1 MSTCASTSPEPG
13 RSGRSEQPGQPAA
26 GASAAAEAACRSH
39 LPGHRMPR
47 LLAELV
53 RRTPWGWR
61 RGTVTS
67 VSPDGWIL
75 LDCAEDALGTAGQTG
90 AGTGPVRV
98 GRAPVHA
105 WHHLDLSGRLVPGT
119 AVRLHQ
125 RATRHPDAP
134 LGVGAAALAGPPGVL
149 PGLVSLHV
157 AQGPPP
163 LPDPVDLEAW
173 ADPADAVVIDLRTRE
188 PLVPLR

>member
-1 MSTCASTSPEPG
+1 VSTCASTSPLPVPPG
-13 RSGRSEQPGQPAA
+13 AA
-26 GASAAAEAACRSH
+26 GAAVSPEAACRSH

-75 LDCAEDALGTAGQTG
+75 LECTEEALPTSGHA
-90 AGTGPVRV
+90 GPVPVRPC
-98 GRAPVHA
+98 RAPVHA
-105 WHHLDLSGRLVPGT
+105 WHHLDLSGRLLPGT

-125 RATRHPDAP
+125 RAARHPDAP
-134 LGVGAAALAGPPGVL
+134 LGVGSAALAAPPGVL

-188 PLVPLR
+188 TLVPQR

>member
-1 MSTCASTSPEPG
+1 MLS
-13 RSGRSEQPGQPAA
+13 
-26 GASAAAEAACRSH
+26 
-39 LPGHRMPR
+39 
-47 LLAELV
+47 ELV

-75 LDCAEDALGTAGQTG
+75 LDCTEDG
-90 AGTGPVRV
+90 A

-105 WHHLDLSGRLVPGT
+105 WHHLDLSSRLRPGT

-125 RATRHPDAP
+125 RAARHPDAP
-134 LGVGAAALAGPPGVL
+134 LGVGPAALAAAPGVL
-149 PGLVSLHV
+149 DELVSLHV

-163 LPDPVDLEAW
+163 VPDPVPLDSW

-188 PLVPLR
+188 PLDLRR

>member
-1 MSTCASTSPEPG
+1 MSTCASTSPLPVPPG
-13 RSGRSEQPGQPAA
+13 
-26 GASAAAEAACRSH
+26 AAAAAVSAEPACRSH

-47 LLAELV
+47 LLAELA

-75 LDCAEDALGTAGQTG
+75 LDCTEETLPTSGQAGQ
-90 AGTGPVRV
+90 APVRL

-105 WHHLDLSGRLVPGT
+105 WHHLDLSGRLLPGT

-125 RATRHPDAP
+125 RAARHPDAP
-134 LGVGAAALAGPPGVL
+134 LGVGSAALAAPPGVL
-149 PGLVSLHV
+149 SGLVSLHV

-163 LPDPVDLEAW
+163 LPDPVDLEVW

-188 PLVPLR
+188 TLVPQR